1 MLASLKLPKATLS
14 KEHNEFRLE
23 VRSFLE
29 EEIKKRKLSP
39 KCRFL
44 DGWLFDRILPKTR

>member
-29 EEIKKRKLSP
+29 EEIKKEAFTQVSILGWVVIRSNSP
-39 KCRFL
+39 EN
-44 DGWLFDRILPKTR
+44 